1 MKPKLNHWCVLVW
14 DDAPP
19 TVELCVK
26 VKGELGLSA
35 SKNTK
40 YGTFLDP
47 DLTDLVHTVNYD
59 QVKAV
64 LDLKMDMH
72 RIYAQALEEL
82 EGKPGRANEKL
93 VSELRRSVAGA

>member
-1 MKPKLNHWCVLVW
+1 MRPKLNHWCVIVW

-26 VKGELGLSA
+26 VKGELGCSA
-35 SKNTK
+35 SKNAK

-47 DLTDLVHTVNYD
+47 NRTDLVRTVNYD

-64 LDLKMDMH
+64 LDMKIDMH
-72 RIYAQALEEL
+72 RIYSQALDEL

-93 VSELRRSVAGA
+93 VSDLRLSVVWA